1 MQANGV
7 NKLALAVL
15 LASSQAWACGG
26 ITTPQAHLTREAA
39 RFAGIDPLLL
49 VALTWEESSY
59 CKDAVS
65 SAGAQGLTQLMPGT
79 ARALGVQDSFDER
92 QSLYGGALY
101 LRMMYARFGDW
112 TYAILAYHDGATNV
126 TNGTYSAAGVQ
137 YVSKVLGRYQGL
149 KASAIW
155 NGKEPGTWR

>member
-1 MQANGV
+1 MAT
-7 NKLALAVL
+7 ALLV
-15 LASSQAWACGG
+15 SGHAWACGG
-26 ITTPQAHLTREAA
+26 ITAPQARLTLEAA
-39 RFAGIDPLLL
+39 RYAGIDPLLL
-49 VALTWEESSY
+49 VAITWEESSY

-79 ARALGVQDSFDER
+79 AREVGVQDPFDER

-126 TNGTYSAAGVQ
+126 TNRAYSVAGVQ

-149 KASAIW
+149 KSSPIW
-155 NGKEPGTWR
+155 NGRGASAWR